1 MTQTERKKVILEGL
15 GCAST
20 VLKHAADVFGE
31 LNAGLKHAA
40 EAVDEYGRRIRKQK
54 SSQAKKRKADA

>member
-15 GCAST
+15 GCTST

-54 SSQAKKRKADA
+54 AAQAKQKQAKA

>member
-31 LNAGLKHAA
+31 LNAGLKQAA
-40 EAVDEYGRRIRKQK
+40 EAVDEYGRSIRKQK
-54 SSQAKKRKADA
+54 AAKKQKG